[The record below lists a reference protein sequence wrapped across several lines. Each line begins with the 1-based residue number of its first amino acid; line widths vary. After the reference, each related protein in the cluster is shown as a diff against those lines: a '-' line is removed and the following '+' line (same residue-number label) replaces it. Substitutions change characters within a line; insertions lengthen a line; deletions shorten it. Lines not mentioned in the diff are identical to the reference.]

1 MDELRAMTVREL
13 IIALAQVEDEIRR
26 TRLGPPLPAG
36 TSAGPATDTLAAEP
50 TVGERLIELGIREQ
64 RIVDELQSRRAA
76 G

>member
-1 MDELRAMTVREL
+1 MDDLRGMTVREL
-13 IIALAQVEDEIRR
+13 IIALAEVEDEIRR

-36 TSAGPATDTLAAEP
+36 TASEALVVEP
-50 TVGERLIELGIREQ
+50 TVGERLVELGVREQ